1 MPDERIAEIVWH
13 IDFKRNIYTWMAQLE
28 HCFHT
33 ILKYEY
39 YLTKIPNNL
48 ALPKYRKVIIRI
60 IYRMLNQVP
69 AGRVSFSNSINKPDL
84 LIKQI
89 LEYLIEAEIARKNAI
104 LERNPVTMSQIRT
117 TLTKLKYDFE
127 I

>member
-13 IDFKRNIYTWMAQLE
+13 IDFSRNFYTWMAQLE
-28 HCFHT
+28 HCFHI

-39 YLTKIPNNL
+39 YLTKIPHNL

-69 AGRVSFSNSINKPDL
+69 EGRLSFSNDVNKPDF

-89 LEYLIEAEIARKNAI
+89 LEYLIDAEVARKKAI
-104 LERNPVTMSQIRT
+104 LERNPVTMSQIKM
-117 TLTKLKYDFE
+117 TLTK
-127 I
+127 